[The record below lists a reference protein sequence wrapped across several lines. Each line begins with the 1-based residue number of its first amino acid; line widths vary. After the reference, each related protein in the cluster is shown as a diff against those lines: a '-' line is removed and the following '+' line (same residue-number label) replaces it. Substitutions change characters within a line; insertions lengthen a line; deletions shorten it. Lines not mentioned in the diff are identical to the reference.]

1 MERFMR
7 SFLLSVIFG
16 LAGSGPALAQN
27 TCLEQVKF
35 PEVGRW
41 AEYKAKYQND
51 AYTFRYSVVGTEA
64 RSGKDLRW
72 VEMQMAGSEQAKNLV
87 YQMLV
92 PASFAE
98 MDQVQEVIFKS
109 GTQPAMKVSGQ
120 MLEMIRG
127 QLEKQSFL
135 KDVCAGVSLVGREST
150 TVPAGKFETLHFHS
164 AEHGADSWVSPEVPF
179 SLVKTTGKQ
188 FQMEL
193 AAHGDGAR
201 PSITEKPQEL
211 GGMGGRPD

>member
-1 MERFMR
+1 MR
-7 SFLLSVIFG
+7 WFLLSVIFG
-16 LAGSGPALAQN
+16 LAATGPALAQD

-41 AEYKAKYQND
+41 AEYKANYQND
-51 AYTFRYSVVGTEA
+51 PYTFRYSVLGTEA
-64 RSGKDLRW
+64 RNGKDLRW
-72 VEMQMAGSEQAKNLV
+72 VEMQMTGADQAKNLV

-92 PASFAE
+92 PGSFTQ
-98 MDQVQEVIFKS
+98 MDQVQEVIFKP
-109 GTQPAMKVSGQ
+109 GNQPAMKVSGQ

-135 KDVCAGVSLVGREST
+135 KDVCAGVSLVGKEST

-164 AEHGADSWVSPEVPF
+164 AEHGADSWVSPDVPF
-179 SLVKTTGKQ
+179 SLVKTTGKG

-193 AAHGDGAR
+193 AAHGEGAKS
-201 PSITEKPQEL
+201 SITEKPQEM
-211 GGMGGRPD
+211 GGMGGPPN